1 MTNAKLEVNDKDI
14 PMNDFIET
22 FLINI
27 CKAFID
33 SLKDIPEDLKSM
45 KIEINF

>member
-1 MTNAKLEVNDKDI
+1 MTNANLKVNDIDV

-22 FLINI
+22 ILINL

-33 SLKDIPEDLKSM
+33 SLKDIPEDLKTI
-45 KIEINF
+45 KVEIDF

>member
-1 MTNAKLEVNDKDI
+1 MSNAKLEVNDKDV
-14 PMNDFIET
+14 PMNEFIET
-22 FLINI
+22 ILINL

-45 KIEINF
+45 KVEIDF